1 MVETSL
7 TEKLKKR
14 RNIHY
19 RYIEELKLCKKGLDT
34 ECAHIEAD
42 SIICDLLIELGFKDV
57 VDEYDKIGK
66 WYA

>member
-14 RNIHY
+14 KEIHY
-19 RYIEELKLCKKGLDT
+19 IEKLKLCLKNLDT
-34 ECAHIEAD
+34 ECAHMEAD
-42 SIICDLLIELGFKDV
+42 SIICDLLIEQGFKYV
-57 VDEYDKIGK
+57 VVEYNKIGK

>member
-14 RNIHY
+14 KEIHY
-19 RYIEELKLCKKGLDT
+19 IEKLKLCQKNIDT
-34 ECAHIEAD
+34 EYAHMEAD
-42 SIICDLLIELGFKDV
+42 LIICDLLIELGFKDV
-57 VDEYDKIGK
+57 VDEYDKVGK